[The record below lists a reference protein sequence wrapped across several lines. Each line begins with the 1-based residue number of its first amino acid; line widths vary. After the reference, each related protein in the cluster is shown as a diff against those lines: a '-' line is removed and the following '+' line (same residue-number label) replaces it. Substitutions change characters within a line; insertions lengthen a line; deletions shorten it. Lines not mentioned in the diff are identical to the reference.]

1 MKRKFI
7 FLFFCLCCLAGF
19 AQGGKALDLKEINS
33 GKFSPENIY
42 GVVPMPD
49 GEHYTQRNAEGTQIV
64 KYSFRTG
71 EPVEV
76 VFDVAK
82 ARECPFK
89 KFDSYQFSPD
99 GSKILIATE
108 TTPIYRHSYTAVH
121 YLYPVKRNDKG
132 VTTNNIVEKL
142 SDGGP
147 QQAPVFS
154 PDGNL
159 VAFVRDNNIFLVK
172 LLYGNSESQVTEDGK
187 LNSVLNG
194 IPDWVYEEEFGFNR
208 ALEFNADNTMLAY
221 VRFDESEVPSYT
233 FPLFAGE
240 APRNNALQD
249 YPGEYTYKYPK
260 AGYPN
265 SKVSVHTFD
274 IKSKV
279 TRQVKLPID
288 ADGYIPR
295 IRFTQDPNKLAIMTL
310 NRHQNRFDM
319 YFADPRS
326 TVCKL
331 ALRDESPYYI
341 NENVFDNIRF
351 YPDNFSFVS
360 DKSGY
365 PHLYW
370 YSMNGNLIKQV
381 TSGNYEVKSF
391 IGWNPDT
398 NEFYYTSNEE
408 SPMRQA
414 VYKIDRKGKKV
425 KLSNQQG
432 TNSPIFS
439 SSMKYFM
446 NKFTSLD
453 TPMLI
458 TLNDNTG
465 KVLKTLVTND
475 KLKEKLAG
483 YAIPQKEFFTFK
495 TTEGVALNGW
505 VMKPV
510 NFDPSKRYPVLMFQ
524 YSGPGSQQ
532 VLDKWGISWETY
544 MASLGYVVAC
554 VDGRGTGGRGSEFQK
569 CTYLNLGVKEAKD
582 QVEAAKY
589 LGGLPY
595 VDKGRIGIWGWS
607 FGGYMTI
614 MSMSEGTPVFK
625 AGVAVA
631 APTDW
636 KYYDTVYTERFMR
649 TPKENAEG
657 YKAASA
663 FSRAD
668 NLHGNLLL
676 VHGMADDNVHF
687 QNCTEYAE
695 HLVQLGKQFDMQ
707 VYTNRNHNISG
718 GNTRNHLYT
727 RLTNFFLNNL

>member
-381 TSGNYEVKSF
+381 TNGNYEVKSF

-495 TTEGVALNGW
+495 TTEGVDLNGW

-707 VYTNRNHNISG
+707 VYTNRNHGIYG

-727 RLTNFFLNNL
+727 KLTNFFLNNL

>member
-495 TTEGVALNGW
+495 TTEGVDLNGW
-505 VMKPV
+505 MMKPV

-636 KYYDTVYTERFMR
+636 KYYDTVYTDRFMR

-707 VYTNRNHNISG
+707 VYTNRNHGIYG